1 MFRDTTSRARRKPAH
16 RLNCAPLRCF
26 KEETAPAVAPRMK
39 PLSLYHPAL
48 YWLRVWQKRLF
59 RQIAWRCSSKRYA
72 RLVAGADRLPFR
84 YLKHTSKLIRKLG
97 DSDLA
102 LQHNKVINLKLA
114 VAAIDGLIIAPGEH
128 FSFCRL
134 VGRPTRK
141 RGYVEGMELSF
152 GEARSGIGGGI
163 CQLSNLIH
171 WMAIHSPLVVV
182 ERSNHSFDPFPDEG
196 RVLPFGSGAAIF
208 YNYVDLVLH
217 NPTDRSFQLKLNVGD
232 TQLEGELLCD
242 QVRAYR
248 YHVFQ
253 EGHRFVREGE
263 RVYRENEIWREVRE
277 KGQVGELVERVR
289 LYRNRVVVKYE
300 VMDELIG

>member
-1 MFRDTTSRARRKPAH
+1 
-16 RLNCAPLRCF
+16 
-26 KEETAPAVAPRMK
+26 MK

-59 RQIAWRCSSKRYA
+59 RQLAWRFSRKTYTVS
-72 RLVAGADRLPFR
+72 LDSTRLPYR

-97 DSDLA
+97 NSDIA

-114 VAAIDGLIIAPGEH
+114 VASVNGVVIAPGEY

-134 VGRPTRK
+134 VGRPTRQ

-152 GEARSGIGGGI
+152 GEARTGVGGGI

-208 YNYVDLVLH
+208 YNYVDLVLY
-217 NPTDRSFQLKLNVGD
+217 NPTDRHFQLKLNVGEQ
-232 TQLEGELLCD
+232 QLEGELLCD
-242 QVRAYR
+242 QIREYR
-248 YHVFQ
+248 YHVYQ
-253 EGHRFVREGE
+253 REHRFVRDGG
-263 RVYRENEIWREVRE
+263 RVFRENEIWRDVRT
-277 KGQVGELVERVR
+277 KGQDSQLVKSEC
-289 LYRNRVVVKYE
+289 LYRNRVVVKYA
-300 VMDELIG
+300 VDDALVDIPIVI

>member
-1 MFRDTTSRARRKPAH
+1 
-16 RLNCAPLRCF
+16 
-26 KEETAPAVAPRMK
+26 MK
-39 PLSLYHPAL
+39 PLSLYHPIL
-48 YWLRVWQKRLF
+48 YWMRVWQKRLF
-59 RQIAWRCSSKRYA
+59 RQLAWHCTRKRYA
-72 RLVAGADRLPFR
+72 QPVAMAERLPFR

-97 DSDLA
+97 DSDLT

-114 VAAIDGLIIAPGEH
+114 VAAIDGVTIAPGEY

-134 VGRPTRK
+134 VGRPSRK
-141 RGYVEGMELSF
+141 LGYVEGMELSF
-152 GEARSGIGGGI
+152 GEARRGIGGGI

-182 ERSNHSFDPFPDEG
+182 ERSNHSFDPFPDDG

-217 NPTDRSFQLKLNVGD
+217 NPTDRSFQLKLKVGEQ
-232 TQLEGELLCD
+232 QLEGELLCD
-242 QVRAYR
+242 REREFR

-253 EGHRFVREGE
+253 LEHRFVREGE
-263 RVYRENEIWREVRE
+263 RVYRENEIWREVRN
-277 KGQVGELVERVR
+277 KGQVGEVVERGM

-300 VMDELIG
+300 VLEGVVE

>member
-1 MFRDTTSRARRKPAH
+1 
-16 RLNCAPLRCF
+16 
-26 KEETAPAVAPRMK
+26 MK

-48 YWLRVWQKRLF
+48 YWLRVRQKRLF
-59 RQIAWRCSSKRYA
+59 RHIAWHCSSKRYA
-72 RLVAGADRLPFR
+72 RPAPTSERLPYR

-114 VAAIDGLIIAPGEH
+114 VAAIDGVTIAPGEY

-134 VGRPTRK
+134 VGRPTRQ

-152 GEARSGIGGGI
+152 GEARTGIGGGI

-171 WMAIHSPLVVV
+171 WMAIHSPLVVI
-182 ERSNHSFDPFPDEG
+182 ERANHSFDPFPDDG

-208 YNYVDLVLH
+208 YNYIDLVLH
-217 NPTDRSFQLKLNVGD
+217 NPTDRSFQLKLKVGE

-242 QVRAYR
+242 RERAYR
-248 YHVFQ
+248 YHVFGV
-253 EGHRFVREGE
+253 GHRFVREGE

-277 KGQVGELVERVR
+277 KGQVGALMERER
-289 LYRNRVVVKYE
+289 LYGNRVVVKYE
-300 VMDELIG
+300 VLEGMIEGG

>member
-1 MFRDTTSRARRKPAH
+1 
-16 RLNCAPLRCF
+16 
-26 KEETAPAVAPRMK
+26 MK

-59 RQIAWRCSSKRYA
+59 RQIAWCCSSKRYA
-72 RLVAGADRLPFR
+72 RPVTTAERLPFR

-114 VAAIDGLIIAPGEH
+114 VAAIDGVIIAPGEH

-134 VGRPTRK
+134 VGRPTLK

-152 GEARSGIGGGI
+152 GEARRGVGGGI

-217 NPTDRSFQLKLNVGD
+217 NPTDRHFQLKLNVGE

-242 QVRAYR
+242 RVREYR

-253 EGHRFVREGE
+253 EGHRFVREGA

-300 VMDELIG
+300 VAENLIEAEC

>member
-1 MFRDTTSRARRKPAH
+1 
-16 RLNCAPLRCF
+16 
-26 KEETAPAVAPRMK
+26 MK

-72 RLVAGADRLPFR
+72 RPVAAAERLPFR

-114 VAAIDGLIIAPGEH
+114 VAAIDSVIIAPGEH

-134 VGRPTRK
+134 VGRPTVK

-152 GEARSGIGGGI
+152 GEARHGVGGGI

-217 NPTDRSFQLKLNVGD
+217 NPTDRSFQLKLNVGE

-242 QVRAYR
+242 RVREYR

-253 EGHRFVREGE
+253 EAHRFVREGA

-289 LYRNRVVVKYE
+289 LYRNRVVVKYD
-300 VMDELIG
+300 VDERMFEAS

>member
-1 MFRDTTSRARRKPAH
+1 MRAPSRLKDDPAI
-16 RLNCAPLRCF
+16 
-26 KEETAPAVAPRMK
+26 AVASRMK

-59 RQIAWRCSSKRYA
+59 RQIAWRCSGKRYA
-72 RLVAGADRLPFR
+72 RPLAVAERLPFR

-97 DSDLA
+97 DSDLV
-102 LQHNKVINLKLA
+102 LQHNKVTNLKLA
-114 VAAIDGLIIAPGEH
+114 VAAIDGVLIAPGEY

-152 GEARSGIGGGI
+152 GEARRGVGGGI

-182 ERSNHSFDPFPDEG
+182 ERSNHSFDPFPDDG

-217 NPTDRSFQLKLNVGD
+217 NPTDRCFQLKLNVGE

-242 QVRAYR
+242 QVREYR

-277 KGQVGELVERVR
+277 KGQVGELVEKKR

-300 VMDELIG
+300 VIDEWVER

>member
-1 MFRDTTSRARRKPAH
+1 MR
-16 RLNCAPLRCF
+16 APLTF
-26 KEETAPAVAPRMK
+26 KEETARAVVSRMK

-59 RQIAWRCSSKRYA
+59 RQIAWHCSSKRYA
-72 RLVAGADRLPFR
+72 RPVAATERLPFR

-114 VAAIDGLIIAPGEH
+114 VAAIDSVIIGPGEH

-134 VGRPTRK
+134 VGRPTLK

-152 GEARSGIGGGI
+152 GEARRGVGGGI

-217 NPTDRSFQLKLNVGD
+217 NPTDRHFQLKLNVGEA
-232 TQLEGELLCD
+232 QLEGELLCD
-242 QVRAYR
+242 QVRQYR
-248 YHVFQ
+248 YHLFQ
-253 EGHRFVREGE
+253 EAHRFVRDGS

-277 KGQVGELVERVR
+277 KGQVGALVERER

-300 VMDELIG
+300 VAGELVE

>member
-1 MFRDTTSRARRKPAH
+1 MRALSR
-16 RLNCAPLRCF
+16 F
-26 KEETAPAVAPRMK
+26 KEETAIAVVSRMK

-59 RQIAWRCSSKRYA
+59 RQIAWRCSGKRYA
-72 RLVAGADRLPFR
+72 RPVATVERLPYR

-114 VAAIDGLIIAPGEH
+114 VAAIDGVIIAPGEH

-134 VGRPTRK
+134 VGRPTLK

-152 GEARSGIGGGI
+152 GEARRGVGGGI

-217 NPTDRSFQLKLNVGD
+217 NPTDRSFQLKLNVGE

-242 QVRAYR
+242 RVREYR

-253 EGHRFVREGE
+253 EAHRFVREGS
-263 RVYRENEIWREVRE
+263 RVFRENEIWREVRE

-300 VMDELIG
+300 VMEELIG

>member
-1 MFRDTTSRARRKPAH
+1 
-16 RLNCAPLRCF
+16 
-26 KEETAPAVAPRMK
+26 MK

-59 RQIAWRCSSKRYA
+59 RRIAWHCSRKRYA
-72 RLVAGADRLPFR
+72 RPAAEANRLTFR

-114 VAAIDGLIIAPGEH
+114 VAAIDGVVIGPGEY

-152 GEARSGIGGGI
+152 GEARTGVGGGI

-208 YNYVDLVLH
+208 YNYIDLVLH
-217 NPTDRSFQLKLNVGD
+217 NPTDRSFQLKLQVGD

-242 QVRAYR
+242 QVRPYR

-253 EGHRFVREGE
+253 EAHRFVREAG
-263 RVYRENEIWREVRE
+263 RVYRENEIWREVRN
-277 KGQVGELVERVR
+277 KGQVGELVKRER
-289 LYRNRVVVKYE
+289 LYCNRVVVKYE
-300 VMDELIG
+300 VGLDLISSP